1 MQCRSICQ
9 RKLWKHSE
17 TLDRRSHN
25 NGTLTYKTDKKLT
38 EKTAKFQ
45 TYIGNENIYCIPL
58 GFLVDNGFVNQ
69 VVILNL
75 DTSNKI
81 KQAF

>member
-1 MQCRSICQ
+1 MEHLRI
-9 RKLWKHSE
+9 KLIKS
-17 TLDRRSHN
+17 LQ
-25 NGTLTYKTDKKLT
+25 KKR
-38 EKTAKFQ
+38 AKFQ
-45 TYIGNENIYCIPL
+45 TNIGNENIYHIPL

-69 VVILNL
+69 AAILNL